1 MTTLVNHG
9 RQYALAAVQK
19 VNFDDVTTAGLSAIQ
34 IELPPG
40 AIVLRGSLD
49 VTTPSNASGAGTLS
63 VGLSGGSAT
72 AFLAATDLKTAA
84 NTAFTGGAGMYLPN
98 GGKITLTSAANT
110 TATAGVAYVIV
121 EYVVVGRG
129 NEVQD

>member
-1 MTTLVNHG
+1 MTTLIDHG
-9 RQYALAAVQK
+9 RQYPLAVVQK
-19 VNFDDVTTAGLSAIQ
+19 VAFDDTLTAGAIAIT

-40 AIVLRGSLD
+40 AILLRGSLD
-49 VTTPSNASGAGTLS
+49 VTTPSNAAGAATLS

-84 NTAFTGGAGMYLPN
+84 NTAFTGGAGSFYPN
-98 GGKITLTSAANT
+98 GAKITLTAAAGAG
-110 TATAGVAYVIV
+110 ATAGVAYVIA
-121 EYVVVGRG
+121 EYVVVNRG